1 MELHGV
7 LFPDPAW
14 AEINFSAVK
23 RSNRRSASVI
33 TLKRASNPPFGGS
46 AIGYYRGV
54 VISPAFWHALV
65 QSSVL
70 FCLLILA
77 NVIIVLL
84 GVVNIQVDLAWMF
97 IRWRKLA
104 GIDLGGRV

>member
-1 MELHGV
+1 M
-7 LFPDPAW
+7 
-14 AEINFSAVK
+14 
-23 RSNRRSASVI
+23 
-33 TLKRASNPPFGGS
+33 
-46 AIGYYRGV
+46 
-54 VISPAFWHALV
+54 ISPAFWHALV

-104 GIDLGGRV
+104 SIDLGGRV